1 MSWDGVTVPLR
12 EPAPKRGRPAE
23 RPVAP
28 LLQRT
33 ILKLGFWEDMVLVED
48 GVLPVPVR
56 VEQRQDEIRVP
67 PLVSIFQDMLDF
79 GIAEIWLDFQ

>member
-1 MSWDGVTVPLR
+1 
-12 EPAPKRGRPAE
+12 
-23 RPVAP
+23 
-28 LLQRT
+28 
-33 ILKLGFWEDMVLVED
+33 MVLVED

-79 GIAEIWLDFQ
+79 GIAEIWFDFQRFVEGIDREWGRPSAGGASSGKCC